1 MTGIGDLR
9 GIVSEN
15 LTTGIAVAISI
26 PKNIIRDLQ
35 TAPTKEYYDAYHAI
49 NAQLDKIVESGAEFL
64 RKNGFHAYANTTQAE
79 RRKTTQESGYDSRFL
94 FFVAHHEKYGV
105 K

>member
-35 TAPTKEYYDAYHAI
+35 TAPTKEYYDAYHTIKCA
-49 NAQLDKIVESGAEFL
+49 VG
-64 RKNGFHAYANTTQAE
+64 
-79 RRKTTQESGYDSRFL
+79 
-94 FFVAHHEKYGV
+94 
-105 K
+105 

>member
-9 GIVSEN
+9 GIVSGN
-15 LTTGIAVAISI
+15 LTTGIAVAVSI

-49 NAQLDKIVESGAEFL
+49 NAQLDKIVESRAEFL

-79 RRKTTQESGYDSRFL
+79 KAENYAGIRYDSRFL